1 VNDCM
6 PEDVLLDLIQER
18 LSDPESE
25 AASAH
30 VASCPACRATLEE
43 LAVLLDDADRERPRP
58 GAVAEAKVLEMI
70 SKMGRIAVRRRRTA
84 GPIRWAAAAVFL
96 AATISLIS
104 LGLRE
109 LKAKAVVATVVAADS
124 WVVVERD
131 GVDRPVVAGMSLHE
145 GDVVAAPMDSTAILA
160 LRDASRAELG
170 PESAL
175 AFHHPGSTNALEL
188 RRGFLAVDAAHRPA
202 GHPLAVVTPDARV
215 EVVGTRFSMG
225 ASADETHLR
234 VSEGLVHFVRIGD
247 GASVDVASGHRA
259 EISNDV
265 RRGMQTHPSLP
276 GAALVI
282 TSKERAP
289 ATFTRFD
296 RLVADRLLGS
306 RLRHLGFRVE
316 NKNHLDVTASDLVGR
331 PLVIVSFCQEGVG
344 FEQSLERIGLKTADV
359 PVLCLEPIIYPIL
372 GLTGDHRG
380 VDYDCVEAH
389 PAVRFQNPTHPLS
402 GGLSGTRADFFGK
415 ASNIVGWA
423 RPSPAAIRI
432 ATIEGDASQATLFAY
447 EPGTEMVRSVAPR
460 RRVGLFL
467 DPTQTDARSDA
478 VWSLLEAAVEWCV
491 EPTAGEQRDVAS
503 SGECR
508 VHSASLSNLKQQ
520 SFPASWQVVSATVP
534 KLVVAPVGSRR
545 R

>member
-1 VNDCM
+1 V
-6 PEDVLLDLIQER
+6 PADVLLDLIEER
-18 LSDPESE
+18 LPDPESD
-25 AASAH
+25 AVSAH
-30 VASCPACRATLEE
+30 VARCPACRATLEE
-43 LAVLLDDADRERPRP
+43 LEFLLDDAGRERPQP
-58 GAVAEAKVLEMI
+58 GALAEAKVLEVI
-70 SKMGRIAVRRRRTA
+70 SKMGRIAPRPRRTA

-96 AATISLIS
+96 AVTLSLVG

-124 WVVVERD
+124 WVVVQRD

-145 GDVVAAPMDSTAILA
+145 GDVVAAPMDSTAILD

-175 AFHHPGSTNALEL
+175 AFHEAGSRNALEL

-202 GHPLAVVTPDARV
+202 GHPLAVVTPEARA
-215 EVVGTRFSMG
+215 EVLGTRFSMG

-247 GASVDVASGHRA
+247 GASVDVTSGHRA
-259 EISNDV
+259 EVSNDV
-265 RRGMQTHPSLP
+265 RQGMRTHPSLP

-289 ATFTRFD
+289 ATFKRFD
-296 RLVADRLLGS
+296 RLVADRFLGS

-316 NKNHLDVTASDLVGR
+316 NKNHLDVTAADLVGR

-372 GLTGDHRG
+372 GLTGNRRG

-389 PAVRFQNPTHPLS
+389 PSVRFQNPTHPLS
-402 GGLSGTRADFFGK
+402 GGLSGTRTDLFGK
-415 ASNIVGWA
+415 ASNIIGWA
-423 RPSPAAIRI
+423 RPSPAAVAI

-447 EPGTEMVRSVAPR
+447 EPGTDMVGAVAPR

-467 DPTQTDARSDA
+467 DPTQTDARLDA
-478 VWSLLEAAVEWCV
+478 VWGLLEAAVEWCV
-491 EPTAGEQRDVAS
+491 EPTASTQTEVTRKSESQVDTALRANR
-503 SGECR
+503 E
-508 VHSASLSNLKQQ
+508 QQ
-520 SFPASWQVVSATVP
+520 SFPARRHVVSATAP
-534 KLVVAPVGSRR
+534 RLVFAEEGSRLH
-545 R
+545 